1 MLGRERLSD
10 GVHRGGHLRSQ
21 RGYALLWVLFSFVVM
36 SALASAALRS
46 ASTSRRSAKVSKE
59 WDKGMY
65 VAEAG
70 LNQVLPTCTDS
81 LVNGLNPG
89 DSLDLGW
96 TTMETGD
103 RYRPVIYR
111 IDGDEGDK
119 LYLVNVQGRASSRF
133 GGTPSVSA
141 VVSLAPRMPPAAIA
155 VNGNLDIDAGTTT
168 ILGDCTGVSV
178 TGGLDVDNSTLIT
191 DGEIQ
196 TGSIGLD
203 LQNGGRVIDSSGNET
218 TATTDADFSG
228 VPLLSTSGFC
238 SEADYIMRN
247 GWVVRTGAEP
257 DSAMAGTGAAAAWT
271 WTMSSNIYRA
281 STGFA
286 TPGTFCVNGNV
297 EISGE
302 IASPTAPLRLTILA
316 TGSIDV
322 EGRTSIVPDHSS
334 RMSLMAEG
342 DVRLA
347 QAGTNRIDGIVYAR
361 RHCRLV
367 GSISMHGSLLCASA
381 PASAEALVLYHE
393 NDISADLTLQSACT
407 NAGGSAEAR
416 LKPLEHRAWMQRY

>member
-1 MLGRERLSD
+1 MWPRDE
-10 GVHRGGHLRSQ
+10 Q
-21 RGYALLWVLFSFVVM
+21 GYVLLWVLFSFIVM
-36 SALASAALRS
+36 TALASAALRS
-46 ASTSRRSAKVSKE
+46 ASTSRRAAKVSKE
-59 WDKGMY
+59 WDRGLY
-65 VAEAG
+65 VAESG
-70 LNQVLPTCTDS
+70 VNQTLPICTDS
-81 LVNGLNPG
+81 LVGGLNPG

-103 RYRPVIYR
+103 RYRPIVHR
-111 IDGDEGDK
+111 IDDDGGDK
-119 LYLVNVQGRASSRF
+119 LYLVTVEGRVSARF
-133 GGTPSVSA
+133 GGRPSVS
-141 VVSLAPRMPPAAIA
+141 VVAKLTPKLPQAAIA
-155 VNGNLDIDAGTTT
+155 VNGDLDIDAGTTT
-168 ILGDCTGVSV
+168 IIGSCTGVSV
-178 TGGLDVDNSTLIT
+178 TGGFDVDRSVLIT
-191 DGEIQ
+191 DGEIRA
-196 TGSIGLD
+196 SAYE
-203 LQNGGRVIDSSGNET
+203 LQNGGQIFDSEGAAVT
-218 TATTDADFSG
+218 PITDADPSA
-228 VPLLSTSGFC
+228 VPLLSVSSFC

-247 GWVVRTGAEP
+247 GWVVRTGATP
-257 DSAMAGTGAAAAWT
+257 DSAMAGTGAAAAWS
-271 WTMSSNIYRA
+271 WTMSSNIYTA
-281 STGFA
+281 SAGLT
-286 TPGTFCVNGNV
+286 TPGTFCANGNV
-297 EISGE
+297 EVSGE

-381 PASAEALVLYHE
+381 PASAEALLLYHE

-407 NAGGSAEAR
+407 NAGTSAEAR

>member
-1 MLGRERLSD
+1 MWPRDE
-10 GVHRGGHLRSQ
+10 Q
-21 RGYALLWVLFSFVVM
+21 GYVLLWVLFSFIVM
-36 SALASAALRS
+36 TALASAALRS
-46 ASTSRRSAKVSKE
+46 ASTSRRAAKVSKE
-59 WDKGMY
+59 WDRGLY
-65 VAEAG
+65 VAESG
-70 LNQVLPTCTDS
+70 VNQTLPICTDS
-81 LVNGLNPG
+81 LVGGLNPG

-103 RYRPVIYR
+103 RYRPIVHR
-111 IDGDEGDK
+111 IDDDGGDK
-119 LYLVNVQGRASSRF
+119 LYLVTVEGRVSARF
-133 GGTPSVSA
+133 GGRPSVS
-141 VVSLAPRMPPAAIA
+141 VVAKLTPKLPQAAIA
-155 VNGNLDIDAGTTT
+155 VNGDLDIDAGTTT
-168 ILGDCTGVSV
+168 IIGSCTGVSV
-178 TGGLDVDNSTLIT
+178 TGGFDVDRSVLIT
-191 DGEIQ
+191 DGEIRA
-196 TGSIGLD
+196 SAYE
-203 LQNGGRVIDSSGNET
+203 LQNGGQIFDSEGAAVT
-218 TATTDADFSG
+218 PITDADPSA
-228 VPLLSTSGFC
+228 VPLLSVSSFC

-247 GWVVRTGAEP
+247 GWVVRTGATP
-257 DSAMAGTGAAAAWT
+257 DSAMAGTGAAAAWS
-271 WTMSSNIYRA
+271 WTMSSNIYTA
-281 STGFA
+281 SAGLT
-286 TPGTFCVNGNV
+286 TPGTFCANGNV
-297 EISGE
+297 EVSGE

-407 NAGGSAEAR
+407 NAGTSAEAR